1 MHWLGR
7 SAKRCLPEGEDT
19 VMVLGARDKHEPPAA
34 GDRGC
39 WHRWGVFSP
48 KSEPR
53 WGKTPRP
60 HWDGEGQRVRGGEW
74 ELVGVRGQRSRWS
87 KSQAVYKPPRAPHG
101 RLNVP
106 GELQHQ
112 ARMRGSHHVIPT
124 AATAWS
130 PSPPLHQRPHHHHHH
145 DPTSRLSSP
154 SPCPHHHH
162 IPRTSRC
169 PTTIA
174 LSPPSSHCP
183 NHHHHHVVPS
193 GTAPHPHAVSEGY
206 WG

>member
-53 WGKTPRP
+53 WGKTPWP

-124 AATAWS
+124 TATAWS
-130 PSPPLHQRPHHHHHH
+130 PSPPLHQRPHHHV
-145 DPTSRLSSP
+145 PITTTTMTP
-154 SPCPHHHH
+154 PAGCPHHHLV
-162 IPRTSRC
+162 PTTTTSPEHRVVPPPLRC
-169 PTTIA
+169 PHHRHIVPTTTTTT
-174 LSPPSSHCP
+174 LSPA
-183 NHHHHHVVPS
+183 
-193 GTAPHPHAVSEGY
+193 GQPHTPML
-206 WG
+206 